1 MIKKLKNMNLTVK
14 TRGKKVLLK
23 LDKDECWV
31 KDVKRTL
38 IRKLDED
45 NYFPPDSS
53 YAPLYRRALVVQKGK
68 YDEYLKLEEGR
79 TLADYN
85 IRNRATLYLLD
96 RFNWPEYYNGSWG
109 TSDNCIKTIQAIESS
124 CS

>member
-1 MIKKLKNMNLTVK
+1 MKIFVK
-14 TRGKKVLLK
+14 THRKKVMLEVQQHNFCV
-23 LDKDECWV
+23 DDI
-31 KDVKRTL
+31 KRKVNKELNKNVNNSCHQCYT
-38 IRKLDED
+38 
-45 NYFPPDSS
+45 
-53 YAPLYRRALVVQKGK
+53 PLCDLTLVVQKRNR
-68 YDEYLKLEEGR
+68 YEYLKLEEGR

>member
-1 MIKKLKNMNLTVK
+1 MLIQIKNMNLTVK
-14 TRGKKVLLK
+14 TRGKRVLLK
-23 LDKDECWV
+23 LDKHEYWV

-38 IRKLDED
+38 VRKLDED

-53 YAPLYRRALVVQKGK
+53 YAPLYRRSLVVQKGN
-68 YDEYLKLEEGR
+68 YDEYVKLEEGR

-85 IRNRATLYLLD
+85 IRNNGTLYLLD

-109 TSDNCIKTIQAIESS
+109 TSDDCIKTIKSIKST